1 MRSAYRSLLLIL
13 LPILACNPLGASLGE
28 TTAAVAPS
36 PSSTQAPHA
45 EGEAT
50 LEPPAYVPPQCENV
64 PLATLPA
71 PTTVAGPTP
80 APEVNLPITAE
91 QQLRVLTGLVN
102 AVLEHYVYP
111 NAAGEE
117 WLGKVDEVRSRIE
130 AGLDTEAFYAEMQPL
145 VTALGDE
152 HSYYKTPVQVAEED
166 TSGAYGFVGIGA
178 LFNPV
183 DDGAQ
188 AAVLAVFDGGP
199 AWHAGIQPHDALL
212 AVDGGPIRELS
223 GRSRTL
229 GPECSA
235 VVLTIRS
242 PGQEPRD
249 MTLIRWGVS
258 GYLPIHPG
266 LVPTSDGSR
275 IGYIFLPTL
284 LDESLPDRVRQAL
297 DNFGTLDGLIIDNR
311 MNGGGLGSVSQQIL
325 AFFISGHVGDFV
337 TREAVEPL
345 EIEADPVQNS
355 QEVALVVLVADDTVS
370 YGEITSGILQ
380 DLGRARI
387 VGQTTP
393 GNVEQLRRY
402 DFEDGSRGWLAS
414 SRFEP
419 ANAQAD
425 WETTGIVPDVE
436 VIAGWDTFTFD
447 TDPAIAAAL
456 VLLGRE

>member
-1 MRSAYRSLLLIL
+1 
-13 LPILACNPLGASLGE
+13 
-28 TTAAVAPS
+28 
-36 PSSTQAPHA
+36 
-45 EGEAT
+45 
-50 LEPPAYVPPQCENV
+50 
-64 PLATLPA
+64 
-71 PTTVAGPTP
+71 
-80 APEVNLPITAE
+80 
-91 QQLRVLTGLVN
+91 
-102 AVLEHYVYP
+102 
-111 NAAGEE
+111 
-117 WLGKVDEVRSRIE
+117 
-130 AGLDTEAFYAEMQPL
+130 
-145 VTALGDE
+145 
-152 HSYYKTPVQVAEED
+152 
-166 TSGAYGFVGIGA
+166 
-178 LFNPV
+178 
-183 DDGAQ
+183 
-188 AAVLAVFDGGP
+188 
-199 AWHAGIQPHDALL
+199 
-212 AVDGGPIRELS
+212 
-223 GRSRTL
+223 
-229 GPECSA
+229 
-235 VVLTIRS
+235 
-242 PGQEPRD
+242 